1 MNKFLRFILCVL
13 KSRRNFEAV
22 QAYLGLFLKLHSE
35 IIMDSDEMIETIGEI
50 QAEQVRQIHSKI
62 EFKIRQNPTNIS
74 RTTVGPT

>member
-1 MNKFLRFILCVL
+1 
-13 KSRRNFEAV
+13 
-22 QAYLGLFLKLHSE
+22 
-35 IIMDSDEMIETIGEI
+35 MIETIGEI